1 MTEIKA
7 VIFDFIGTLTSVKNY
22 SLETS
27 TLKLH
32 KAIVEAGFSV
42 NEDNFLRA
50 YSRSHEKYRLIR
62 YEELVEVT
70 NSVWISDALNCLGFK
85 TSPEDARLKKAVN
98 VFFHDYLGSLEL
110 KHCARRTL
118 VQLSKRYKLGLI
130 SNFTYAPVIYAAL
143 RKLGVN
149 RFFSAVLVSEDVGW
163 RKPNRK
169 IFQEA
174 LRRLGVKAEEAVY
187 VGDSP
192 LEDVGGA
199 ASAGMRTVFVP
210 SQFYTLKDLRESQ
223 KKPDLI
229 AKDICELC
237 RVLAEFTK
245 ETGQRK

>member
-1 MTEIKA
+1 
-7 VIFDFIGTLTSVKNY
+7 
-22 SLETS
+22 
-27 TLKLH
+27 
-32 KAIVEAGFSV
+32 
-42 NEDNFLRA
+42 
-50 YSRSHEKYRLIR
+50 LIWC
-62 YEELVEVT
+62 EELVEVT

-85 TSPEDARLKKAVN
+85 TSPEDARLKTAVN
-98 VFFHDYLGSLEL
+98 VFFQDYLGSLEL

-118 VQLSKRYKLGLI
+118 VRLSKRYKFGLI

-174 LRRLGVKAEEAVY
+174 LRRLGVNAEEAVY

-199 ASAGMRTVFVP
+199 ASADMRTVFS
-210 SQFYTLKDLRESQ
+210 SQLYNLKDLRETEEARLDREGYLRTVQGS
-223 KKPDLI
+223 
-229 AKDICELC
+229 C
-237 RVLAEFTK
+237 RVY
-245 ETGQRK
+245 QRDKVEKMKIA